1 MVFNV
6 MFYGLMA
13 QFIKSN
19 LIASNK
25 NQHDQLS
32 YLCVNKTKKLN
43 NLSINNEKIYE
54 KDTMEDC
61 MDHDEDEEYE
71 EEEEETE
78 KEVLLE
84 SNTTTAT
91 NSAFQSLSSLLNSPN
106 GEKYMNE
113 QNCLGNT
120 TKSLNSSLLNLDER
134 IFNDWGIEVISVP
147 DISPI
152 AFNIMID
159 YIYMN
164 FDSRKSVGLNEEN
177 VMHTL
182 YAGFNFFRLYKL

>member
-6 MFYGLMA
+6 MFYGPMA
-13 QFIKSN
+13 QLIKSN
-19 LIASNK
+19 LIASKK
-25 NQHDQLS
+25 NQYDQSS

-43 NLSINNEKIYE
+43 SSINDEKIYE
-54 KDTMEDC
+54 KDRMEDC
-61 MDHDEDEEYE
+61 MDHDLDEEYE
-71 EEEEETE
+71 EEEEETLE
-78 KEVLLE
+78 EALLE

-91 NSAFQSLSSLLNSPN
+91 NSDFQSLSSSLNSTN

-113 QNCLGNT
+113 QNCLENT
-120 TKSLNSSLLNLDER
+120 TKSLLNLDER
-134 IFNDWGIEVISVP
+134 IFNDWGIEVIRVP

-164 FDSRKSVGLNEEN
+164 FDSRKSVSLNEEN

-182 YAGFNFFRLYKL
+182 YAGFNFFCLYKL